1 MIRIMKKIITLVALM
16 ATMWAA
22 MPASAQSLKFGVKG
36 GLNVSSLSLSKD
48 LYASDNQTGFYVGPT
63 MKIGLPLGFGLD
75 LSALYDQRSVKVEAD
90 NEEATVNTFKQKQ
103 LSVPLN
109 LRWGIGLGSLAN
121 VFVFAGPQVGFNLD
135 KNVVKTMQSIKFKN
149 SDFSVNVG
157 LGLLLLK
164 HLQVSANY
172 NIACGKTCDVS
183 SFSEV
188 MGDVATSTV
197 RGRYNTWQVGL
208 AYYF

>member
-1 MIRIMKKIITLVALM
+1 MRKIIALVALL
-16 ATMWAA
+16 ATMMAGTTA
-22 MPASAQSLKFGVKG
+22 NAQSLKFGVKG

-48 LYASDNQTGFYVGPT
+48 LYGSDNRTGFYVGPT
-63 MKIGLPLGFGLD
+63 MKLGLPLGFGLD
-75 LSALYDQRSVKVEAD
+75 LSALYDQRSVDVVAD
-90 NEEATVNTFKQKQ
+90 DAENPTVNTFRQKQ

-135 KNVVKTMQSIKFKN
+135 KNVMKSMQSIKFKN

-172 NIACGKTCDVS
+172 NIACGKTCDVT
-183 SFSEV
+183 SF
-188 MGDVATSTV
+188 GDVVGQTVASTV
-197 RGRYNTWQVGL
+197 RGRFNTWQVGL